1 VNRVAIFEGL
11 DGNRLDLLKPL
22 FERFSCRAGE
32 VIFQQGAPAEFL
44 YLVTSGMVDISF
56 KPHDGSP
63 ITISHI
69 EKDGLFG
76 WSAVLGS
83 ETYTSSAIAIQ
94 DVEAFRVSGN
104 ELRKFCLEHPEAGK
118 DILARLADG
127 VSSRWKDAYKQ
138 IKSILV
144 QRITEKS
151 KLI

>member
-1 VNRVAIFEGL
+1 M
-11 DGNRLDLLKPL
+11 DLLKPL
-22 FERFSCRAGE
+22 FEPFSCQACE
-32 VIFQQGAPAEFL
+32 VIFQQGTPAEFL
-44 YLVTSGMVDISF
+44 YLVTSGIVDISF

-69 EKDGLFG
+69 EKGGLFG
-76 WSAVLGS
+76 WSAVLRS

-104 ELRKFCLEHPEAGK
+104 ELRKFCLEHPEVGNN
-118 DILARLADG
+118 ILERLADG
-127 VSSRWKDAYKQ
+127 VSSRWKDAHKQ

-151 KLI
+151 KLF